1 MLNSSLNVQI
11 KSDSNQRTKEEI
23 NEGFLSVLRLNR
35 LNLVEM
41 GFIDIINPFEKELI
55 TLIQLCESKEVN
67 IEQIIEFLEK
77 TEHFDLL
84 SRSYKYCE
92 ILAGS
97 YQGFYAENQSFLASV
112 KKYYQTILFNQK
124 ENPKDFD
131 IYGEITRLKLKISEN
146 YQLWCNAYAIEIA
159 YNKCSSDQNILTYS
173 HRITGW
179 SNPVY
184 QLTPNFSVELKTNFG
199 YGSVSYFYTK
209 LKYKNIDITPFSDW
223 ILYQSANFNEL
234 IRYSKSHLLQNSSW
248 HEAMSFAKDACNLSL
263 SNEVGFVGK
272 YIIGECETMVAG
284 LEKILYANKFSF
296 KNGKDFID
304 STITGH
310 KLVVFRGEKIA
321 GALDFISKI
330 LEFDGIANM
339 KEFVTRIEKCNKS
352 ILPFLLKE
360 IIILKDEI
368 DKSTQEKDALQ
379 PQYNSYLERKRDY
392 QMKCEQLK
400 TEMLAKGE
408 LELKNLDKEKL
419 SQVFVKRFPEYETF
433 RVEYNLLKDRFVL
446 LTQIISNCTEFK
458 RRIELDSRKINE
470 YFGN

>member
-1 MLNSSLNVQI
+1 
-11 KSDSNQRTKEEI
+11 
-23 NEGFLSVLRLNR
+23 
-35 LNLVEM
+35 
-41 GFIDIINPFEKELI
+41 
-55 TLIQLCESKEVN
+55 
-67 IEQIIEFLEK
+67 
-77 TEHFDLL
+77 
-84 SRSYKYCE
+84 
-92 ILAGS
+92 
-97 YQGFYAENQSFLASV
+97 
-112 KKYYQTILFNQK
+112 
-124 ENPKDFD
+124 
-131 IYGEITRLKLKISEN
+131 
-146 YQLWCNAYAIEIA
+146 
-159 YNKCSSDQNILTYS
+159 
-173 HRITGW
+173 
-179 SNPVY
+179 
-184 QLTPNFSVELKTNFG
+184 
-199 YGSVSYFYTK
+199 
-209 LKYKNIDITPFSDW
+209 
-223 ILYQSANFNEL
+223 
-234 IRYSKSHLLQNSSW
+234 
-248 HEAMSFAKDACNLSL
+248 MSFAKDACNLSL

-433 RVEYNLLKDRFVL
+433 RVEYKLLKDRLVL

-458 RRIELDSRKINE
+458 RRIELDSNKINE